1 MSLLFCH
8 EALRPV
14 RILPL
19 PTIVTPAHEEQVL
32 ANHLAFQ
39 NGKSD
44 LTGGLTPGVS
54 EEKVSG

>member
-1 MSLLFCH
+1 LLFCH

-14 RILPL
+14 RILTL